1 MSTLPIPA
9 PSPVQAPPLIAPA
22 TSSGERLFTLAD
34 LAQLPDILPSG
45 PVKWELDFGRLIA
58 MPPPGDDHSI
68 FQATVITYLKMH
80 GDFHGHGQTR
90 GEGMIVLQRDPDLA
104 RAPDACFIVTSQ
116 LPVRTNAS
124 GFLLTIP
131 DLVVEIRS
139 PNDTLAE
146 LERKTQLYLNAG
158 VRVVWVLD
166 PIGQQLIETRNGT
179 SRIWTPG
186 ETVTLDEIIPGFAV
200 ALTDLLR

>member
-9 PSPVQAPPLIAPA
+9 PSPVQAPPLNAPA

-34 LAQLPDILPSG
+34 LAQLPDDLPSG

-58 MPPPGDDHSI
+58 MPPPGYEHSFSQSTI
-68 FQATVITYLKMH
+68 VTRLKTQ
-80 GDFHGHGQTR
+80 GEYR
-90 GEGMIVLQRDPDLA
+90 GFGEALGEVTIVLQRDPDLA
-104 RAPDACFIVTSQ
+104 RAPDACFIVAAR

-124 GFLLTIP
+124 GYLLTIP

-186 ETVTLDEIIPGFAV
+186 ETVTLDDLIPGFAV
-200 ALTDLLR
+200 ALADLLR

>member
-1 MSTLPIPA
+1 MSTLPLSAKVTAIPSL
-9 PSPVQAPPLIAPA
+9 SPD
-22 TSSGERLFTLAD
+22 TSDDQRLFTLAD
-34 LAQLPDILPSG
+34 LPNLPDELPSG

-58 MPPPGDDHSI
+58 MPPPGDDYSI
-68 FQATVITYLKMH
+68 FQATVITYMKMH

-104 RAPDACFIVTSQ
+104 RAPDASFIVAAR

-124 GFLLTIP
+124 GYLLTIP

-146 LERKTQLYLNAG
+146 LERKAQLYLHAG

-166 PIGQQLIETRNGT
+166 RIDRQLIETRK
-179 SRIWTPG
+179 
-186 ETVTLDEIIPGFAV
+186 
-200 ALTDLLR
+200 